1 MDFLVKIVELFDSKM
16 VEPTSFTWFH
26 NLSIILVVLATVFL
40 CKRFGNAPEEQARKI
55 LLYVWCAMV
64 TLEIYKQL
72 NFGIS
77 YGDGTLSW
85 DYAWYAFPY
94 QFCSSPLYALPVIIF
109 MKDGRVRDAFIG
121 FMTFFSLF
129 AGLTVLVY
137 PEDALIDVIGINIQT
152 MFHHGMQIVLGIFLA
167 YRNYKKFSLQYFLHS
182 VAVFAGFVIIAIL
195 LNVIV
200 YNAFVATGI
209 DETFNMFFI
218 SPYFDCSLPVLSMVY
233 DAIPYPV
240 FLIVYIVGF
249 AVVAFLM
256 YLIIKGIE
264 LLSKK
269 CAMLHA
275 H

>member
-26 NLSIILVVLATVFL
+26 LLSITLIVLATVFL
-40 CKRFGNAPEEQARKI
+40 CKRFGNSPVEQERKI

-64 TLEIYKQL
+64 ALEIYKQL
-72 NFGIS
+72 NFGLH

-94 QFCSSPLYALPVIIF
+94 QFCSSPLYVLPFIVF

-121 FMTFFSLF
+121 FMAFFSLF
-129 AGLTVLVY
+129 AGITVLVY

-167 YRNYKKFSLQYFLHS
+167 YRHYKKFSVRYFLDS
-182 VAVFAGFVIIAIL
+182 VVVFAGFATVAML

-200 YNAFVATGI
+200 YHTFVATGI

-218 SPYFDCSLPVLSMVY
+218 SPYFDCTLPILSMVY
-233 DAIPYPV
+233 SAVPYPV
-240 FLIVYIVGF
+240 FLFIYIGGF
-249 AVVAFLM
+249 ALVAFVI
-256 YLIIKGIE
+256 YLIIKGIVH
-264 LLSKK
+264 LYKK
-269 CAMLHA
+269 CA
-275 H
+275 